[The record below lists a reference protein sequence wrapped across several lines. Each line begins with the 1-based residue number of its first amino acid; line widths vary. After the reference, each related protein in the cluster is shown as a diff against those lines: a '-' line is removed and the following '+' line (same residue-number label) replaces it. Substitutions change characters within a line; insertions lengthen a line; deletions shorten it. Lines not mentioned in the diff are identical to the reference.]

1 MKNTIYSGFSVLIGQ
16 ALENIGSERF
26 PAELSN
32 NYYLCQGFNVEI
44 ATVAR
49 RRVRILKSQYY
60 VSLADLVFTFNIKH
74 KYVGVEFP
82 SSINLSVSG
91 GFAPDLV
98 TAQQLL
104 SS

>member
-74 KYVGVEFP
+74 IICG
-82 SSINLSVSG
+82 SRVSK
-91 GFAPDLV
+91 
-98 TAQQLL
+98 QY
-104 SS
+104 